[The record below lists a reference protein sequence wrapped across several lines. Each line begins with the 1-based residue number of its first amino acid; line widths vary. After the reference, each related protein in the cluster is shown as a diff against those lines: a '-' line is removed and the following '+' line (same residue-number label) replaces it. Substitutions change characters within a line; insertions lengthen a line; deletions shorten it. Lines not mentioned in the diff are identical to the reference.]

1 MSINNVI
8 ISYYYLIGVSQENL
22 IMNKKYNN
30 ISDVSTNNLYKMLD
44 DVKYQDA
51 DNQAMIKSEISF
63 RQCNDLKA
71 WQDGSLVNDK
81 ALKRLS
87 LKKLNELN
95 DMLTKAGY

>member
-22 IMNKKYNN
+22 IMSKEKNKANDNKV
-30 ISDVSTNNLYKMLD
+30 SDKLNK
-44 DVKYQDA
+44 A
-51 DNQAMIKSEISF
+51 
-63 RQCNDLKA
+63 NDLKA

-87 LKKLNELN
+87 LKELNEIN
-95 DMLTKAGY
+95 DMLSRAGY

>member
-1 MSINNVI
+1 MSKEKNKANDNK
-8 ISYYYLIGVSQENL
+8 VSDKL
-22 IMNKKYNN
+22 NK
-30 ISDVSTNNLYKMLD
+30 
-44 DVKYQDA
+44 A
-51 DNQAMIKSEISF
+51 
-63 RQCNDLKA
+63 NDLKA

>member
-1 MSINNVI
+1 
-8 ISYYYLIGVSQENL
+8 
-22 IMNKKYNN
+22 MNKKESNKAN
-30 ISDVSTNNLYKMLD
+30 DNKVSDKLNK
-44 DVKYQDA
+44 A
-51 DNQAMIKSEISF
+51 
-63 RQCNDLKA
+63 NDLKA